1 MKRNGGVV
9 GRIPKSLT
17 GNPTSVNWE
26 ATTLASV
33 IEGLVSLYVC
43 ECAARRLMYGL
54 TIYSIPIRLVY
65 FAAIVE
71 LSVCAGWNY
80 LRAATTKQDLKTVT
94 ELRKAIIC
102 TNIELN
108 KLFLLYNNYTIVLFD

>member
-43 ECAARRLMYGL
+43 ESAA
-54 TIYSIPIRLVY
+54 
-65 FAAIVE
+65 
-71 LSVCAGWNY
+71 
-80 LRAATTKQDLKTVT
+80 
-94 ELRKAIIC
+94 
-102 TNIELN
+102 
-108 KLFLLYNNYTIVLFD
+108 

>member
-43 ECAARRLMYGL
+43 ECAALKAN
-54 TIYSIPIRLVY
+54 VW
-65 FAAIVE
+65 F
-71 LSVCAGWNY
+71 NY
-80 LRAATTKQDLKTVT
+80 LLY
-94 ELRKAIIC
+94 
-102 TNIELN
+102 TN
-108 KLFLLYNNYTIVLFD
+108 

>member
-26 ATTLASV
+26 ATTLESV

-65 FAAIVE
+65 IAASRAICARWLE
-71 LSVCAGWNY
+71 LPPCRDG
-80 LRAATTKQDLKTVT
+80 
-94 ELRKAIIC
+94 
-102 TNIELN
+102 
-108 KLFLLYNNYTIVLFD
+108 

>member
-17 GNPTSVNWE
+17 GNLTSVNWE

-43 ECAARRLMYGL
+43 ECAAWRLMYGL
-54 TIYSIPIRLVY
+54 TIYSIAYQLDLCTLPQ
-65 FAAIVE
+65 VE
-71 LSVCAGWNY
+71 LSVCAGRNY
-80 LRAATTKQDLKTVT
+80 LRAAMSNHDLKTVT
-94 ELRKAIIC
+94 
-102 TNIELN
+102 
-108 KLFLLYNNYTIVLFD
+108 D

>member
-43 ECAARRLMYGL
+43 ECAAWRLMYGL
-54 TIYSIPIRLVY
+54 TIYSIPIIRLVY
-65 FAAIVE
+65 IAALVE

-80 LRAATTKQDLKTVT
+80 FRAETSKHDLKTAT
-94 ELRKAIIC
+94 GLRKAIY
-102 TNIELN
+102 
-108 KLFLLYNNYTIVLFD
+108 LYFHWFKQTIPVIK